1 MQNARDPASQAC
13 VCVRAQAPALYYP
26 AAAARPAT
34 PAPPPQCLLT
44 PSIAIL
50 VAAYTLLSMEKWISM
65 AFSQPAAVTFVWL
78 VSVNCGHS
86 PLLSCPAAS
95 PASSA
100 HNAAAHRA
108 LAPAPP
114 HRHPPRRIF
123 APPQRARRHRARA
136 GSAGRAR
143 RVTQHPRAL
152 PLRLANGPPHHRPP
166 STVPANRQ
174 STNTE
179 EPCSTTIRLIFSS
192 NASQ

>member
-1 MQNARDPASQAC
+1 MQNARAPASQAC

-26 AAAARPAT
+26 AAARPAT
-34 PAPPPQCLLT
+34 PALPPQCLLT

-152 PLRLANGPPHHRPP
+152 PLRLATPAPRTTARPAP
-166 STVPANRQ
+166 FQPTGNPRTRKNPVLQ
-174 STNTE
+174 SG
-179 EPCSTTIRLIFSS
+179 
-192 NASQ
+192 